1 MSEMYDENPDQ
12 SATGTQRLDKWLWF
26 SRVSKSRTLAA
37 QLIEDGRV
45 RVNRAR
51 VVKPSH
57 AVRAGDVL
65 TIVLRGKVQV
75 LRVLAAGQRRG
86 PPSEARQLFEALGPQ
101 DPGAPTQPLAI
112 CVLAKREPG
121 AGRPRKRDRRMM
133 ERFRGPR

>member
-1 MSEMYDENPDQ
+1 MPEMDDENPDQ
-12 SATGTQRLDKWLWF
+12 SAAGTQRLDKWLWF

-57 AVRAGDVL
+57 GVRAGDVL
-65 TIVLRGKVQV
+65 TIVLRGKVQL
-75 LRVLAAGQRRG
+75 LRVLAAGRRRG
-86 PPSEARQLFEALGPQ
+86 PPSEARQLYETLSPQ
-101 DPGAPTQPLAI
+101 NPGAPPPSSI
-112 CVLAKREPG
+112 VAKREPG

-133 ERFRGPR
+133 ERFTGQE